1 MFDLR
6 FDLQIKGT
14 RVHEMGSHTLIHKK
28 FCSSENNH
36 IENSKYGSPFI
47 LFSFGNFVIIFHIFK
62 ILLLESKHTNLI
74 VSFI

>member
-28 FCSSENNH
+28 FYSPENNH
-36 IENSKYGSPFI
+36 IEKVKLWKPFYPC
-47 LFSFGNFVIIFHIFK
+47 FDF
-62 ILLLESKHTNLI
+62 
-74 VSFI
+74 